1 MPTRQFLTTKPW
13 SRSMRKQSAG
23 GRARTAR
30 GDSFGMVMMIKWL
43 LFLVLLAAPTWAAEV
58 KLAWDAPDPPS
69 EPIGYRIY
77 QGVAAGVYDKHA
89 DAGTQMTWTM
99 QGLEPGK
106 TYYFAATALYRD
118 DIESGYSNEVS
129 KLIPVVGGPLN
140 LKVTKVQITLEGE

>member
-58 KLAWDAPDPPS
+58 TLTWDAPDPPS

-77 QGVAAGVYDKHA
+77 QGTASGVYNKTA
-89 DAGTQMTWTM
+89 DAGTQLTWTM

-106 TYYFAATALYRD
+106 TYYFAATALYPD
-118 DIESGYSNEVS
+118 NVES
-129 KLIPVVGGPLN
+129 
-140 LKVTKVQITLEGE
+140 